1 MIKKKKK
8 ILLVVGGGISAYKSL
23 DLIRLL
29 KKNNFQIKTVLTKG
43 GKQFVTPLSLVSLS
57 GGKVYDELF
66 NSSKESEI
74 DHISLSRW
82 ADLIIVVP
90 ATANFISKYA
100 NGLADNLLLS
110 TLLMFDKEIYVAPAM
125 HEEMFMDNKIQSN
138 IIDLSDNVIFCGP
151 RYGNLDI
158 GDKGLGR
165 LIEPIEMFDILFNK
179 KEKVIVTSGPTS
191 EYLDDVRAITNK
203 SSGKQG
209 RAVAIELMSLGY
221 DVVYI
226 HSKTISPVAGA
237 KNISFDTSKEL
248 QKAMNIESNDTKH
261 LYMVAAVS
269 DFIPEKVE
277 GKMKRTQGSM
287 TLNLSPNVDIV
298 KEYKEK
304 YKMIN
309 VISFSAQTNDD
320 LNFEKI
326 NVKNSDFLVINNIN
340 DISFGSDTN
349 KVTIINK
356 KAKVFE
362 SEEKNKHIIAQEIIK
377 NTLI

>member
-1 MIKKKKK
+1 MSKK
-8 ILLVVGGGISAYKSL
+8 ILLGITGSIAASKSEKLHSLLTENNETVVFSTDEGLKYIS
-23 DLIRLL
+23 DEFRN
-29 KKNNFQIKTVLTKG
+29 KNDIFHSWD
-43 GKQFVTPLSLVSLS
+43 QFDGSP
-57 GGKVYDELF
+57 
-66 NSSKESEI
+66 
-74 DHISLSRW
+74 HIEYARW
-82 ADLIIVVP
+82 ADSIVIYP

-125 HEEMFMDNKIQSN
+125 HEEMFIDNKIQSN

-191 EYLDDVRAITNK
+191 EYLDDVRSITNK

-221 DVVYI
+221 EVVYI
-226 HSKTISPVAGA
+226 HSKTISPVAGV

-248 QKAMNIESNDTKH
+248 QEAMNIESNDTQH

-277 GKMKRTQGSM
+277 GKIKRTDGNM

-304 YKMIN
+304 NKMVN
-309 VISFSAQTNDD
+309 VISFSAQTNDH

-326 NVKNSDFLVINNIN
+326 NEKNSDYLVINNIN

-356 KAKVFE
+356 KDKVFQ

>member
-1 MIKKKKK
+1 
-8 ILLVVGGGISAYKSL
+8 
-23 DLIRLL
+23 
-29 KKNNFQIKTVLTKG
+29 
-43 GKQFVTPLSLVSLS
+43 
-57 GGKVYDELF
+57 
-66 NSSKESEI
+66 
-74 DHISLSRW
+74 
-82 ADLIIVVP
+82 
-90 ATANFISKYA
+90 
-100 NGLADNLLLS
+100 
-110 TLLMFDKEIYVAPAM
+110 
-125 HEEMFMDNKIQSN
+125 
-138 IIDLSDNVIFCGP
+138 
-151 RYGNLDI
+151 
-158 GDKGLGR
+158 
-165 LIEPIEMFDILFNK
+165 
-179 KEKVIVTSGPTS
+179 
-191 EYLDDVRAITNK
+191 
-203 SSGKQG
+203 
-209 RAVAIELMSLGY
+209 MSLGY

-248 QKAMNIESNDTKH
+248 QEAMNIESNGTKH

-277 GKMKRTQGSM
+277 GKMKRTEGNM